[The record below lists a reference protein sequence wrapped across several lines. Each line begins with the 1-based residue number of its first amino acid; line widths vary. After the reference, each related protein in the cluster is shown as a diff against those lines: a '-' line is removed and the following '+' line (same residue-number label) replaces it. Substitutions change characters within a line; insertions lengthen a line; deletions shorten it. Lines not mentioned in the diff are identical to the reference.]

1 MKQFMQA
8 NTAILSFVC
17 ELPLQALVTQDS
29 LNKIMGL
36 MSFNWKEILTC
47 RPNCIW
53 LKTILVLLLAN
64 WSGRVGARQV
74 WQDQWCPCGNILN
87 ILQVVMNRWNKGIR
101 GLARWR
107 NMQHEE
113 TLGYVEVWR
122 DTKQHFVPPPHERI
136 RFRVRNEKKNQ
147 RLNISQSGCSICS
160 SSFPRSLNEW
170 KEWFFCTYF

>member
-1 MKQFMQA
+1 MK
-8 NTAILSFVC
+8 SFCNAETKVRNAAC
-17 ELPLQALVTQDS
+17 IFLPDGCLTDYHRQSWKCSPSSTRCFQNCCCRFLFLICPAGNSSHRPPRLNCPLFVTSGLLLKGLVTQDS
-29 LNKIMGL
+29 LNNIMGL

-87 ILQVVMNRWNKGIR
+87 IFQLVMNRWDKSIA

-107 NMQHEE
+107 NMQHEG
-113 TLGYVEVWR
+113 TVG
-122 DTKQHFVPPPHERI
+122 
-136 RFRVRNEKKNQ
+136 
-147 RLNISQSGCSICS
+147 
-160 SSFPRSLNEW
+160 
-170 KEWFFCTYF
+170 